1 VLIASGMRQ
10 QDAARQL
17 GISRTTLWEKVK
29 RYGIDISRE
38 EED

>member
-10 QDAARQL
+10 QEAARRL

-29 RYGIDISRE
+29 RYGIDISKDE
-38 EED
+38 EA